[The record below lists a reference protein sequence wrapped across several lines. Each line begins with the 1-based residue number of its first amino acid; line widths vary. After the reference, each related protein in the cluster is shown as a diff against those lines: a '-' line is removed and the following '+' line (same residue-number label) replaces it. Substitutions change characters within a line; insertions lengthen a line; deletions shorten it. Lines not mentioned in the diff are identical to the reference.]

1 MTGEDLIAGAA
12 RIAASASVGADD
24 AERLRTMPRD
34 LVERIRAEGLFR
46 MAMPADLGGLEVDPI
61 TIVTAIE
68 TVARADGSAGW
79 TVLIG
84 NSTAFFAWLEP
95 SAAKEMLGESTDVV
109 STSMFAPLG
118 RARRNRDDLVVD
130 GRWPFNSGCIHA
142 DWYQVGVV
150 VMDGDQPAARPDGA
164 PDLRFAYFP
173 AGMAEIHD
181 TWHSTG
187 LRGTGSHDIEV
198 RELRIPAE
206 HSAAPMLDPA
216 RQDGP
221 LWQLGFFPLLSVLM
235 SGFPLGVA
243 RRALDELTQLAPT
256 KRRGASRSTIAE
268 DPRVQF
274 DVGRAEAAL
283 QSAKTFVH
291 HTIEDAWTTID
302 TGAPATPAQLGR
314 LTLAGQQAMNAALT
328 AVDIA
333 FGYAGAGIVYAGH
346 PSNGAS
352 ATSTPPTN
360 TSPSVARPSAPMPG
374 AASTSKRT

>member
-1 MTGEDLIAGAA
+1 MTHEDVVAGAA
-12 RIAASASVGADD
+12 RVAAAAGAGADE
-24 AERLRTMPRD
+24 AEQLRTMPRHV
-34 LVERIRAEGLFR
+34 VERVRAEGLFR
-46 MAMPADLGGLEVDPI
+46 MAMPAALGGLEVAP
-61 TIVTAIE
+61 TAIVTAIE

-95 SAAKEMLGESTDVV
+95 RAAKEMLGDSSDVA

-118 RARRNRDDLVVD
+118 RARRDRDDLVID

-150 VMDGDQPAARPDGA
+150 VMDGDQPATRPDGT

-173 AGMAEIHD
+173 ATGAEIHD

-198 RELRIPAE
+198 RGLRIPAE
-206 HSAAPMLDPA
+206 QSAAPMMDPA

-221 LWQLGFFPLLSVLM
+221 LWQLGFLPLLSVLM

-256 KRRGASRSTIAE
+256 KRRGASRTTIAE
-268 DPRVQF
+268 DTRVQF
-274 DVGRAEAAL
+274 DVGRAEALL
-283 QSAKTFVH
+283 QSAKSFVH
-291 HTIEDAWTTID
+291 DTLEDAWTTIH
-302 TGAPATPAQLGR
+302 TGSAATPSQLGR
-314 LTLAGQQAMNAALT
+314 IMLACQQAMHAATT

-333 FGYAGAGIVYAGH
+333 FGYAGAGVVHNGH
-346 PSNGAS
+346 PLERCFRDIHTANQHIAFSGEAFS
-352 ATSTPPTN
+352 AY
-360 TSPSVARPSAPMPG
+360 ARS
-374 AASTSKRT
+374 RFDV

>member
-1 MTGEDLIAGAA
+1 MTGADLDAGAA
-12 RIAASASVGADD
+12 RIAACARAGADE
-24 AERLRTMPRD
+24 AEQLRTMPRD
-34 LVERIRAEGLFR
+34 LVERIRAEGMFR
-46 MAMPADLGGLEVDPI
+46 MAMPAPLGGLEMDPMA
-61 TIVTAIE
+61 IVAAIE
-68 TVARADGSAGW
+68 TVSRADGSAGW

-95 SAAKEMLGESTDVV
+95 QAAKEMLGEATDVA

-118 RARRNRDDLVVD
+118 RARRDGDDLVID
-130 GRWPFNSGCIHA
+130 GRWPFNSGCVHA

-150 VMDGDQPAARPDGA
+150 VVDGDHPAARHDGS

-173 AGMAEIHD
+173 AGAAEIHD

-198 RELRIPAE
+198 RGLRIPAE

-243 RRALDELTQLAPT
+243 RRSLDELAQLAPT
-256 KRRGASRSTIAE
+256 KRRGASQITIAE
-268 DPRVQF
+268 DPRVQY
-274 DVGRAEAAL
+274 DVGRAEAML

-291 HTIEDAWTTID
+291 HTLEDAWATID
-302 TGAPATPAQLGR
+302 TGAAATPAQLGR
-314 LTLAGQQAMNAALT
+314 IMLAGQQAMHAAVT

-333 FGYAGAGIVYAGH
+333 FGYAGAGVVCAGH
-346 PSNGAS
+346 PLERCFRDIHTGNQHIAFSGEAFS
-352 ATSTPPTN
+352 AY
-360 TSPSVARPSAPMPG
+360 ARG
-374 AASTSKRT
+374 GFDR

>member
-1 MTGEDLIAGAA
+1 MTGADLDAGAA
-12 RIAASASVGADD
+12 RIAACAMSGADE
-24 AERLRTMPRD
+24 AEQLRTMPRD
-34 LVERIRAEGLFR
+34 LVERIRAEGMFR
-46 MAMPADLGGLEVDPI
+46 MAMPATLGGLEMDPMA
-61 TIVTAIE
+61 IVAAIE
-68 TVARADGSAGW
+68 TVSRADGSAGW

-95 SAAKEMLGESTDVV
+95 HAANEMLGEATNVA

-118 RARRNRDDLVVD
+118 RARRDGDDLVID

-142 DWYQVGVV
+142 DWHQVGVV
-150 VMDGDQPAARPDGA
+150 VVDGDHPATRHDGS

-173 AGMAEIHD
+173 AGAAEIHD

-187 LRGTGSHDIEV
+187 LRSTGSHDIEV
-198 RELRIPAE
+198 RDLRIPAE

-256 KRRGASRSTIAE
+256 KRRGASQTTIAE
-268 DPRVQF
+268 DPRVQY
-274 DVGRAEAAL
+274 DVGRAEAML

-291 HTIEDAWTTID
+291 HTLEDAWATID
-302 TGAPATPAQLGR
+302 TGAAATPDQLGR
-314 LTLAGQQAMNAALT
+314 IMLAGQQAMHAAVT

-333 FGYAGAGIVYAGH
+333 FGYAGAGVVYAGH
-346 PSNGAS
+346 PLERCFRDIHTANQHIAFNGEAFS
-352 ATSTPPTN
+352 AY
-360 TSPSVARPSAPMPG
+360 ARD
-374 AASTSKRT
+374 RFDL